1 MNGILGSYNLY
12 SNIVQ
17 SVARCGT
24 DNYSSI
30 TLNLCNRS
38 ALETCYVDIA
48 VTLQENVID
57 NNSRYVEYNARIASK
72 SSFSKTGILVSE
84 GEFVTLVY
92 RGEDPRCLTATA
104 WGIESGE
111 DQDLAAITL
120 LRDPAPVIIT
130 TSLPNAEDGT
140 LYSQQIVA
148 TDNREI
154 ASYALTAGALPT
166 GLSLNTTTGVILGTP
181 SGTNQDYTF
190 TVRVTDNTDEHTDQ
204 ELTITKTPDTTGPV
218 FETQQQDLDR
228 EGFSA
233 LEEIDFA
240 ITAVD
245 PSTPI
250 TYSLQSGVLPTG
262 LSFNS
267 DGTITG
273 TAEQGTEDTYSITVR
288 ATDAAGNTTD
298 ADFDFVLARGVPDYQ
313 AFTLTADSGVS
324 ITGNGTDSID
334 IVKTSGSNGWNRQA
348 YTVQG
353 YTAPITMEFNTGAGS
368 SDNSVSYKMI
378 GWNTDPTTDN
388 SYTSIDHAAFP
399 YQQNQ
404 YVVYNNG
411 SNTNHAAWS
420 QSQKFY
426 LVFTEDNRI
435 KHYNGST
442 LLYDAAYAP
451 GQDVHVDTS
460 MYSQNSGDGAIR
472 NLRIRAA
479 IWNGTEYE

>member
-57 NNSRYVEYNARIASK
+57 NNSRYVEYNARIASN

-120 LRDPAPVIIT
+120 VRDPAPIIIT

-140 LYSQQIVA
+140 PYSQQIVA

-154 ASYALTAGALPT
+154 ASYTITSGALPDGLDLDTNT
-166 GLSLNTTTGVILGTP
+166 GAILGTP

-218 FETQQQDLDR
+218 FTTSQENLDR
-228 EGFSA
+228 ELFRTIEPISFQFVA
-233 LEEIDFA
+233 E
-240 ITAVD
+240 D

-250 TYSLQSGVLPTG
+250 TYSLQSGTLPSG
-262 LSFNS
+262 LNFLN
-267 DGTITG
+267 DGIITG
-273 TAEQGTEDTYSITVR
+273 TADQDTEATYNLTIR

-298 ADFDFVLARGVPDYQ
+298 ADFDFVLARGIPDYQ
-313 AFTLTADSGVS
+313 AFTLTSDSNVQV
-324 ITGNGTDSID
+324 TGNGTDSID
-334 IVKTSGSNGWNRQA
+334 IVKTSGGNGWSAQA

-353 YTAPITMEFNTGAGS
+353 YTAPITMEFNTGAAGG
-368 SDNSVSYKMI
+368 DNGISYKMI
-378 GWNTDPTTDN
+378 GWNVDPTTDN

-411 SNTNHAAWS
+411 SNSNHAAWS

-442 LLYDAAYAP
+442 LLYDVAYAP

>member
-1 MNGILGSYNLY
+1 
-12 SNIVQ
+12 
-17 SVARCGT
+17 
-24 DNYSSI
+24 
-30 TLNLCNRS
+30 
-38 ALETCYVDIA
+38 VDIA
-48 VTLQENVID
+48 ITSAESTID
-57 NNSRYVEYNARIASK
+57 NNSRYVEYNTRVAPNA
-72 SSFSKTGILVSE
+72 SFSRDGILVSA

-92 RGEDPRCLTATA
+92 RGEDPRCLTATV

-111 DQDLAAITL
+111 DQGLSAITVI
-120 LRDPAPVIIT
+120 RDAAPVITT
-130 TSLPNAEDGT
+130 TSLPLAEQG
-140 LYSQQIVA
+140 LAYEQQIVA
-148 TDNREI
+148 TDNRQI
-154 ASYALTAGALPT
+154 DSYTLTAGALPT
-166 GLSLNTTTGVILGTP
+166 GLSLNTATGVISGTP
-181 SGTNQDYTF
+181 GGADADYTF
-190 TVRVTDNTDEHTDQ
+190 TVKVTDNTDESTDQ
-204 ELTITKTPDTTGPV
+204 ELTITKGPDLSGPV

-228 EGFSA
+228 EGFST

-273 TAEQGTEDTYSITVR
+273 TAEQDTEDTYSITVR
-288 ATDAAGNTTD
+288 ATDSVGNTTD
-298 ADFDFVLARGVPDYQ
+298 IDYDFVVARGIPDYQ
-313 AFTLTADSGVS
+313 AFTLTSDSNVQV
-324 ITGNGTDSID
+324 TGNGTDSID
-334 IVKTSGSNGWNRQA
+334 IVKTSGGNGWSAQA

-353 YTAPITMEFNTGAGS
+353 YTAPMTMEFNTGAGG
-368 SDNSVSYKMI
+368 SDNGVSYKMI
-378 GWNTDPTTDN
+378 GWNTDPTTNN

-399 YQQNQ
+399 YRQDQ

-411 SNTNHAAWS
+411 SNSNHAAWS
-420 QSQKFY
+420 ENQKFY

-442 LLYDAAYAP
+442 LLYDQAYAP
-451 GQDVHVDTS
+451 AQDVHVDTS

-472 NLRIRAA
+472 NLRIRRA